1 MHFGWRGV
9 SSDAHG
15 VVVTKLPPVMFPGRR
30 TETIV
35 VPGKSGAL
43 HIEDGAWDEMLLPIE
58 CYLPY
63 EQGGVVSSIETL
75 ALWLQGEGWL
85 TLSNRPGRRFRAR
98 LTDAVMLSPLMEGFE
113 DRIFAL
119 SFWADPFA
127 YELVPTVRTETV
139 PFTLTNPGTVYA
151 EPVIELTAT
160 GDVTLTIGDQTISI
174 DGAPGTVMIDVPA
187 GLIFSGET
195 NLTGSASTED
205 WPLIL
210 PTGECAVSWT
220 GDVSQVKIQPNW
232 RWL

>member
-1 MHFGWRGV
+1 MHFGWRGA
-9 SSDAHG
+9 SSDDHG
-15 VVVTKLPPVMFPGRR
+15 VVVTKLPPVMFPGKR

-43 HIEDGAWDEMLLPIE
+43 HIEDGAWDEMLLPVE

-63 EQGGVVSSIETL
+63 EQGVTVSSLETL
-75 ALWLQGEGWL
+75 ASWLQGLDWL
-85 TLSNRPGRRFRAR
+85 TLSNRPNRRFRAR
-98 LTDAVMLSPLMEGFE
+98 LTDAVTLSPLMEGFS

-127 YELVPTVRTETV
+127 YEAVPTVLTRTA
-139 PFTLTNPGTVYA
+139 PFALTNPGTVFA

-160 GDVTLTIGDQTISI
+160 GDITLTIGDQTISI

-187 GLIFSGET
+187 GLIYSGGT
-195 NLTGSASTED
+195 NLSGSASTED
-205 WPLIL
+205 WPLIV
-210 PTGECAVSWT
+210 PTGTSNVSWT
-220 GDVSQVKIQPNW
+220 GDVTQMKIQPNW